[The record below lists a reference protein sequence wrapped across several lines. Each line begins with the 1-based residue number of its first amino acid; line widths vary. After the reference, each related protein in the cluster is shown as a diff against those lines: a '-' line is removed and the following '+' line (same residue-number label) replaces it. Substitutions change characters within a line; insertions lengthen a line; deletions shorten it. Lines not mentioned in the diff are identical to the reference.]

1 MSGTRPVS
9 AMLSLLAAGA
19 GAILLVAAGLVLLAG
34 ASPLDAASGLIE
46 GAFGDSYSVAETLV
60 TAVPLALVAL
70 GVTPALRAGIF
81 PVGSEGQ
88 LAIGAAV
95 ATAVLLALPR
105 GSPYLLLP
113 LGCAAGA
120 AGGTAWALIPAVLR
134 ARYRVNEILST
145 LLMNYLAANLLL
157 WLLRT
162 VMSTPEPV
170 ATPRSAHLAAAA
182 LLPKLVVGTRLHWGI
197 LLVPVGALALAYWI
211 RSVPGLKFDVFATR
225 PALAA
230 RMGVMEMRAV
240 MATMLIAG
248 ATAGVAGWLQVA
260 GLEGTLYPGVA
271 GGLGFAGILVA
282 LLGGL
287 APLGIIAAA
296 LVLAALTTGS
306 DGLQMGTGIPAS
318 IAVVLQGVLLLAA
331 GLFFAMR
338 HWRSRRLAKRIEV
351 IAPRVP

>member
-1 MSGTRPVS
+1 MRPVL
-9 AMLSLLAAGA
+9 ATLALLAVGA
-19 GAILLVAAGLVLLAG
+19 GTILLVAVALVLLAG
-34 ASPLDAASGLIE
+34 ADPFEAVGGLIG
-46 GAFGDSYSVAETLV
+46 GAFGDSYSIAETLV
-60 TAVPLALVAL
+60 TAVPIAVVAL

-95 ATAVLLALPR
+95 ATAALLALPR
-105 GSPYLLLP
+105 GSPYVLLP

-120 AGGTAWALIPAVLR
+120 IGGTVWALVPAILR

-145 LLMNYLAANLLL
+145 LLMNYLAADLLL

-170 ATPRSAHLAAAA
+170 ATPRSAHLTAAA
-182 LLPKLVVGTRLHWGI
+182 LLPKLLIGTRLHWGI

-211 RSVPGLKFDVFATR
+211 RSAPGLRFDIFATR

-230 RMGVMEMRAV
+230 RMGLSEMRAV

-248 ATAGVAGWLQVA
+248 ATAGIAGWIQVA

-287 APLGIIAAA
+287 APVGIIAAA
-296 LVLAALTTGS
+296 FVLAALTTGS

-318 IAVVLQGVLLLAA
+318 IAVVLQGLLLLVA
-331 GLFFAMR
+331 GLVFAIR
-338 HWRSRRLAKRIEV
+338 HRRSRQPAQRSEA
-351 IAPRVP
+351 RVPRAS

>member
-1 MSGTRPVS
+1 VRGTWPVL
-9 AMLSLLAAGA
+9 ATLSVLAAGA
-19 GAILLVAAGLVLLAG
+19 AVILLVAVGLVLLAG
-34 ASPLDAASGLIE
+34 ASPLEAASGLIA
-46 GAFGDSYSVAETLV
+46 GAFGDTYSIAETLV
-60 TAVPLALVAL
+60 TAVPIALVAL

-120 AGGTAWALIPAVLR
+120 VGGTLWAMLPAILR

-162 VMSTPEPV
+162 VMSTTEPV
-170 ATPRSAHLAAAA
+170 ATPRSAHLTAAA
-182 LLPKLVVGTRLHWGI
+182 LLPKLLVGTRLHWGI

-211 RSVPGLKFDVFATR
+211 RSVPGLRFDVFATR

-230 RMGVMEMRAV
+230 RMGLSEMRAV
-240 MATMLIAG
+240 IGTMLIAG
-248 ATAGVAGWLQVA
+248 ATAGVAGWIQVT

-318 IAVVLQGVLLLAA
+318 IAVVLQGVLLLGA
-331 GLFFAMR
+331 GLVFATR
-338 HWRSRRLAKRIEV
+338 HRRSPQP
-351 IAPRVP
+351 APRAEASVPPAS